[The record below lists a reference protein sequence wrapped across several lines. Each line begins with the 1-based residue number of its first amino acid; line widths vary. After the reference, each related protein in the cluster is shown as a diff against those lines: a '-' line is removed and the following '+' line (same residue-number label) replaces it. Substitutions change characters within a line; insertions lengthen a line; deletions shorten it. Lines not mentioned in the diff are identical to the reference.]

1 MPIFSYII
9 LKRLNYLA
17 KGTLTLPTHCH
28 FHSLLIL
35 NFAEF
40 VRPKCHSVHP
50 FIEQTQLVSTSKEQ
64 VC

>member
-1 MPIFSYII
+1 MLIFSYII
-9 LKRLNYLA
+9 LKKLNYFA
-17 KGTLTLPTHCH
+17 KRTLTLPTHCH

-40 VRPKCHSVHP
+40 IRHKSHSVYP
-50 FIEQTQLVSTSKEQ
+50 FIEQTTLVSTSMEL